1 VKALFSTFRINQ
13 TTLII
18 SCRDYKEND
27 IEIYTARQP
36 ILNRKKKVVAYELL
50 FRDSQKNCFPTD
62 VTPDIATAKLLINS
76 YLSIGLDEMTEGKP
90 ALINFPMAMLSDHL
104 VNLAPYKNIIV
115 EILETVEP
123 SDENFDVLAK
133 LFHQGYT
140 LALDDFIYSTAWDRF
155 LPFIKLI
162 KIDIVETP
170 LSSIAHLLP
179 HFREYKIKLLAEK
192 VETHEEFMQAKEL
205 GFEYFQ
211 GYFFYKP
218 EILIGVEIESSH
230 PFLMSIYHEV
240 MKNGYSYRKLEGYFE
255 HDMDLTYKLLRFV
268 NSVFFGHTH
277 EIKSIKQA
285 IAYLGEVQLRKFICL
300 IVMVELNPQKPT
312 VLIQNTIL
320 RARLCEQFAKIMGL
334 KQLTKYAFLTGLFST
349 LDAILDRPMEKILS
363 SMPLAEEINIA
374 LIEQT
379 GSLAECLAFVVA
391 YTEGDWDTINIF
403 IDIYD
408 IDPANLISTC
418 NKAYQWLS
426 AYKIS

>member
-1 VKALFSTFRINQ
+1 VKVLFSTFRINQ

-18 SCRDYKEND
+18 SCRDYEEND

-179 HFREYKIKLLAEK
+179 HFRKYKIKLLAEK

>member
-1 VKALFSTFRINQ
+1 
-13 TTLII
+13 
-18 SCRDYKEND
+18 
-27 IEIYTARQP
+27 
-36 ILNRKKKVVAYELL
+36 
-50 FRDSQKNCFPTD
+50 
-62 VTPDIATAKLLINS
+62 
-76 YLSIGLDEMTEGKP
+76 MTEGKP

>member
-1 VKALFSTFRINQ
+1 
-13 TTLII
+13 
-18 SCRDYKEND
+18 
-27 IEIYTARQP
+27 
-36 ILNRKKKVVAYELL
+36 
-50 FRDSQKNCFPTD
+50 
-62 VTPDIATAKLLINS
+62 
-76 YLSIGLDEMTEGKP
+76 MTEGKP
-90 ALINFPMAMLSDHL
+90 ALINFPMGMLSDHL
-104 VNLAPYKNIIV
+104 VNLTPYKNIIV
-115 EILETVEP
+115 EILETAEP

-192 VETHEEFMQAKEL
+192 VETHEEFLQAKEL

-240 MKNGYSYRKLEGYFE
+240 MKNGYSYKKLKSYFE

-268 NSVFFGHTH
+268 NSFFFGHTH

-300 IVMVELNPQKPT
+300 IVMVKLNPQKPT
-312 VLIQNTIL
+312 VLIQNTLL

-334 KQLTKYAFLTGLFST
+334 KQLTEYAFLTGLFST
-349 LDAILDRPMEKILS
+349 IDAILDRPMEKILL

>member
-1 VKALFSTFRINQ
+1 MLLVVGTS
-13 TTLII
+13 
-18 SCRDYKEND
+18 KEND

-36 ILNRKKKVVAYELL
+36 ILNRKKNVVAYELL

-62 VTPDIATAKLLINS
+62 VTPDIATAKLLVNS

-90 ALINFPMAMLSDHL
+90 ALINFPMTMLTDHL
-104 VNLAPYKNIIV
+104 VNLAPYKNIII
-115 EILETVEP
+115 EILETAEP
-123 SDENFDVLAK
+123 SDENFDVLTK
-133 LFHQGYT
+133 LFHQGYA

-155 LPFIKLI
+155 LPLVKLI
-162 KIDIVETP
+162 KIDIIETP

-179 HFREYKIKLLAEK
+179 HFRKYKIKLLAEK
-192 VETHEEFMQAKEL
+192 VETHKEFLQAKKL

-218 EILIGVEIESSH
+218 EILTGVEIESSH

-240 MKNGYSYRKLEGYFE
+240 MKEGYSYKKLEGYFE

-268 NSVFFGHTH
+268 NSIFFGHTN
-277 EIKSIKQA
+277 EVKSIKQA

-334 KQLTKYAFLTGLFST
+334 KQLTEYAFLTGLFST
-349 LDAILDRPMEKILS
+349 IDAILDRPMEKVLL
-363 SMPLAEEINIA
+363 SMPLAKEINIA

-403 IDIYD
+403 IDLYNV
-408 IDPANLISTC
+408 DPANLISTC

-426 AYKIS
+426 AYKTS

>member
-1 VKALFSTFRINQ
+1 MKVLFSTFRINQ

-18 SCRDYKEND
+18 SCRDYEEND